1 MSTRNPTHG
10 QKVTD
15 PNAPVIKEGAG
26 AVVSDSLAAE
36 SARAGG
42 GFASNRDTDPFGA
55 KGSNSIFTNRDTSS
69 ATRLD
74 PAVDAEAREAESDW
88 AEEKK
93 LGASGGQ
100 RGSARTAPSYVS
112 SQFVDSKGPKG
123 ENLTEGFEG
132 GAGNNASFN
141 GDIGGRND
149 PGRKALDKIVKDN
162 ADASEMAGMPKQ
174 MGDIGDNDFTAL
186 GRNTPA

>member
-36 SARAGG
+36 STREGG
-42 GFASNRDTDPFGA
+42 GFASNRDTDPFGP
-55 KGSNSIFTNRDTSS
+55 KGSNSTFTNRDTSS

-74 PAVDAEAREAESDW
+74 PTVDAEAREAESDW

-100 RGSARTAPSYVS
+100 RGNAGTAPSYVS

-141 GDIGGRND
+141 GAIGGRND

-162 ADASEMAGMPKQ
+162 ADSSEMAGMPKQ
-174 MGDIGDNDFTAL
+174 MGDIGDNEFTAL
-186 GRNTPA
+186 DRNTPA